1 MGGSSPAGK
10 FWETKEKSGHTAMT
24 CVLIASDIRLY
35 REGLVEALGSTD
47 GIEVVGAVIDGR
59 ETLREL
65 SRPETE
71 VVLIH
76 MAIPDSLATVR
87 AIAQT
92 HPQVNVVAL
101 GVPEIER
108 EVIACAE
115 AGISGYVPRDGS
127 VAQLIAAVKNAV
139 QGELT
144 CSPRIARDLLRHVA
158 LLAAERLD
166 RDQGPWRLT
175 PREMEIAKLVERG
188 LSNKEIA
195 RELCIEISTVKNH
208 VHSILE
214 RLNVQRRGEAA
225 ARLRTVLPQ
234 RSLLRQDLAQRT

>member
-1 MGGSSPAGK
+1 
-10 FWETKEKSGHTAMT
+10 MT

-35 REGLVEALGSTD
+35 REGLVEALGSAD
-47 GIEVVGAVIDGR
+47 GIEVIGSAIDGR

-65 SRPETE
+65 SRHEPE

-92 HPQVNVVAL
+92 HPDVNVVAL

-127 VAQLIAAVKNAV
+127 VAHLIAAVKSAV

-158 LLAAERLD
+158 VLAAERQQ

-175 PREMEIAKLVERG
+175 KREMEIARLVERG

-195 RELCIEISTVKNH
+195 RQLCIEISTVKNH

-225 ARLRTVLPQ
+225 ARLRTVLPP
-234 RSLLRQDLAQRT
+234 RSLLSQDLVQRT

>member
-1 MGGSSPAGK
+1 
-10 FWETKEKSGHTAMT
+10 MT
-24 CVLIASDIRLY
+24 RVLIASDIRLY
-35 REGLVEALGSTD
+35 REGLVEALDSTD
-47 GIEVVGAVIDGR
+47 GIEVVATATDGG
-59 ETLREL
+59 ETLREVSSVVL
-65 SRPETE
+65 E

-87 AIAQT
+87 AIAQM
-92 HPQVNVVAL
+92 HPEVNVVAL
-101 GVPEIER
+101 GVPEIEG

-127 VAQLIAAVKNAV
+127 LADLITVVKNAV

-158 LLAAERLD
+158 LLAAERVE
-166 RDQGPWRLT
+166 REQGPWRLT
-175 PREMEIAKLVERG
+175 PREMEIAELVERG

-195 RELCIEISTVKNH
+195 RELYIEISTVKNH

-214 RLNVQRRGEAA
+214 RMNVQRRGEAA
-225 ARLRTVLPQ
+225 ARLRTVLPA
-234 RSLLRQDLAQRT
+234 RSLLRQDLAQRI

>member
-1 MGGSSPAGK
+1 
-10 FWETKEKSGHTAMT
+10 MT
-24 CVLIASDIRLY
+24 RVLIASDIRLY
-35 REGLVEALGSTD
+35 REGLAEALDSTD
-47 GIEVVGAVIDGR
+47 GIEVVATAIDGG
-59 ETLREL
+59 EALREVSSVAL
-65 SRPETE
+65 E

-87 AIAQT
+87 AIAQM
-92 HPQVNVVAL
+92 HPEVNVVAL
-101 GVPEIER
+101 GVPEIEG

-127 VAQLIAAVKNAV
+127 VADLITAVKNAV

-158 LLAAERLD
+158 LLAAERVE
-166 RDQGPWRLT
+166 REQRPWRLT
-175 PREMEIAKLVERG
+175 PREMEIAELVERG

-195 RELCIEISTVKNH
+195 RELYIEISTVKNH

-214 RLNVQRRGEAA
+214 RMNVQRRGEAA
-225 ARLRTVLPQ
+225 ARLRTMLPA
-234 RSLLRQDLAQRT
+234 RSLLRQDLGQRN